1 MAPLAAASIGLGAI
15 QGLVGLA
22 GLINMSR
29 TPMPNYSI
37 SPELRAAKS
46 RSSEMAQMGFTP
58 EQKAEFRTN
67 QADIL
72 AANNQNIT
80 DMSGGQLS
88 RALNNRGVM
97 NQLRGVNQFAVSDAE
112 RNRQNIMYD
121 DSMTNRIQ
129 QQMNMATQQEIINRR
144 ELERAYGG
152 AMQSGLNN
160 IVSSA
165 NLNQMVGLYGN
176 QNNPTGTTGVSGQ
189 FVMPSTFGVNQTG
202 FQNAMMPPNFN
213 YNPLGMGNFNYFPKP
228 KNK

>member
-1 MAPLAAASIGLGAI
+1 MPPIAAASIGLGAI

-88 RALNNRGVM
+88 RALNNRGTM
-97 NQLRGVNQFAVSDAE
+97 SLLRGGNEFAKADAE
-112 RNRQNIMYD
+112 RNRQNILD
-121 DSMTNRIQ
+121 DYSMTNRIQ
-129 QQMNMATQQEIINRR
+129 QQMNMATQQEIMNRR

-176 QNNPTGTTGVSGQ
+176 QKNTTNPMNNVFQINPSMTSPTGT
-189 FVMPSTFGVNQTG
+189 FGIDK
-202 FQNAMMPPNFN
+202 PL
-213 YNPLGMGNFNYFPKP
+213 YNPLFG
-228 KNK
+228 